1 MQSYDLLN
9 SLSTVGGELAAFVPR
24 LLAALILLFVGW
36 LLAKLIKSFMERF
49 LKVIRFDRLADQ
61 SGIESFLRQ
70 GEINLSLSQ
79 IVSLLVYWLIMLI
92 VIVTVFNSLGLES
105 VAQLFNRIVLYTPQ
119 IIAAVLVLVFGSLFA
134 RFLSKIMYAYLNNIG
149 VESARTMS
157 RVAMYAIMVFVFFI
171 ALEELQIGEAI
182 TQLAFMIMFGAV
194 GLAFAIAFGLGGRD
208 WAASVIAKRMS
219 VREELE
225 LPSSTRPL
233 PPQDKQP

>member
-1 MQSYDLLN
+1 MQSYDLFN

-49 LKVIRFDRLADQ
+49 LRVIRFDRLADQ

-219 VREELE
+219 GSEELE

>member
-1 MQSYDLLN
+1 MQSYDLFT

-49 LKVIRFDRLADQ
+49 LRVIRFDRLADQ

-219 VREELE
+219 GSEELE

>member
-1 MQSYDLLN
+1 MQSYDFFT

-36 LLAKLIKSFMERF
+36 LLAKLVKSLMERF
-49 LKVIRFDRLADQ
+49 LRVIRFDRLADQ

-149 VESARTMS
+149 VESSRTMS
-157 RVAMYAIMVFVFFI
+157 RIAMYAIMVFVFFI

-219 VREELE
+219 GPEELE
-225 LPSSTRPL
+225 LPPSTHPL